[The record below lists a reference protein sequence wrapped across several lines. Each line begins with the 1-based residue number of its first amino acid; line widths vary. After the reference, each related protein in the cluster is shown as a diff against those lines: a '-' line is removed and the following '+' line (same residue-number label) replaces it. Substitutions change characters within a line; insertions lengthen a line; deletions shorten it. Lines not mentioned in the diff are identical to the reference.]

1 MASGEGVA
9 ICWAMNPESIRALPA
24 RSIIAVTGEEAR
36 DFLQRV
42 VTCPVADIGDGDLR
56 AGALLTPQGK
66 IIADFLVH
74 GRPDGVLIELPGA
87 SAEALAKRLSM
98 YKLRA
103 KAEVRV
109 SDDLAVIVGEG
120 TPDPRSPA
128 LPPRSIRPRAET
140 DGIGAGDAAQAE
152 AEIAAGVPAFGRDY
166 GDANVFP
173 TDVNLDLF
181 GGIGWKKGCFVGQ
194 EVVSRMKRRGT
205 IRKRT
210 VRLDFDAI
218 APAAGTEATL
228 GDTALGTITSSA
240 HSHAL
245 AILRLDRLEDA
256 REVEAGDLTA
266 KVVLPEGV

>member
-9 ICWAMNPESIRALPA
+9 ICWGMSSDSPA
-24 RSIIAVTGEEAR
+24 RLTDRAVIAVTGEEAR

-42 VTCPVADIGDGDLR
+42 VTCPMADIGDGELR

-74 GRPDGVLIELPGA
+74 GRPDGVLIELPA
-87 SAEALAKRLSM
+87 APTEAFAKRLSM

-103 KAEVRV
+103 KAEIRV
-109 SDDLAVIVGEG
+109 SEDLAVIVGEG
-120 TPDPRSPA
+120 TPDPRSAA
-128 LPPRSIRPRAET
+128 LPLRAIRPAAE
-140 DGIGAGDAAQAE
+140 AASLPEGDAIQAE
-152 AEIAAGVPAFGRDY
+152 AEIAAGVPAFARDY
-166 GDANVFP
+166 GDADVFP
-173 TDVNLDLF
+173 TDVNLDLY

-210 VRLDFDAI
+210 VRLDFEGT
-218 APAAGTEATL
+218 APAAGTDVTL

-240 HSHAL
+240 NSHAL
-245 AILRLDRLEDA
+245 AILRLDRLEEA
-256 REVEAGDLTA
+256 REVDAGGLRA
-266 KVVLPEGV
+266 KVVLPQGV

>member
-9 ICWAMNPESIRALPA
+9 ICWAMSSDSPACLTDRAV
-24 RSIIAVTGEEAR
+24 IAVTGEEAR

-42 VTCPVADIGDGDLR
+42 VTCPIADISDGDLR

-66 IIADFLVH
+66 IIADFLAH
-74 GRPDGVLIELPGA
+74 GRPDGVLIELPAA

-103 KAEVRV
+103 RAEVRV
-109 SDDLAVIVGEG
+109 SEDLAVVVGEG
-120 TPDPRSPA
+120 TPDPRSAA
-128 LPPRSIRPRAET
+128 LPKRAIRPAAE
-140 DGIGAGDAAQAE
+140 AASLPSGDVIQAE

-166 GDANVFP
+166 GDADAFP
-173 TDVNLDLF
+173 TDVNLDLY

-210 VRLDFDAI
+210 VRLDFVGD
-218 APAAGTEATL
+218 APASGTDVTL
-228 GDTALGTITSSA
+228 GDSALGTITSSA
-240 HSHAL
+240 NSHAL
-245 AILRLDRLEDA
+245 AILRLDRLDHA
-256 REVEAGDLTA
+256 REVVVEGLTA
-266 KVVLPEGV
+266 KVVLPEGL

>member
-9 ICWAMNPESIRALPA
+9 ICWAMSSDSPA
-24 RSIIAVTGEEAR
+24 RLTDRAVITVTGEEAR

-42 VTCPVADIGDGDLR
+42 VTCPIADIVDGDLR

-74 GRPDGVLIELPGA
+74 GRPDGVLIELPA
-87 SAEALAKRLSM
+87 AAAEAFAKRLSM

-109 SDDLAVIVGEG
+109 SEDLAVIAGEG
-120 TPDPRSPA
+120 APDPRSTA
-128 LPPRSIRPRAET
+128 LPPRAIRARAET
-140 DGIGAGDAAQAE
+140 AGSPAGDTSQAE

-166 GDANVFP
+166 GEADVFP
-173 TDVNLDLF
+173 TDVNLDLY

-210 VRLDFDAI
+210 VRLDFDGDVS
-218 APAAGTEATL
+218 AAGTDVTL

-240 HSHAL
+240 NSHAL
-245 AILRLDRLEDA
+245 AMLRLDRLEEA
-256 REVEAGDLTA
+256 REVEAGGLMA
-266 KVVLPEGV
+266 KVVLPEGL

>member
-1 MASGEGVA
+1 MS
-9 ICWAMNPESIRALPA
+9 SDSPA
-24 RSIIAVTGEEAR
+24 RLTDRAVIAVTGEEAR

-42 VTCPVADIGDGDLR
+42 VTCPIADISDGDLR

-66 IIADFLVH
+66 IVADFLVH
-74 GRPDGVLIELPGA
+74 GRPDGVLIELPAA

-103 KAEVRV
+103 RAEVRV
-109 SDDLAVIVGEG
+109 SEDLAVIVGEG
-120 TPDPRSPA
+120 TPDPRSTA
-128 LPPRSIRPRAET
+128 LLPRSIRPRAET
-140 DGIGAGDAAQAE
+140 EGIAAGDAAQVE

-166 GDANVFP
+166 GDADVFP

-210 VRLDFDAI
+210 VRLDFHGS
-218 APAAGTEATL
+218 APAAGTDVAL
-228 GDTALGTITSSA
+228 GDTALGTITSSTG
-240 HSHAL
+240 SHAL

-256 REVEAGDLTA
+256 QEVEAGGLMA
-266 KVVLPEGV
+266 KVVLPPNI